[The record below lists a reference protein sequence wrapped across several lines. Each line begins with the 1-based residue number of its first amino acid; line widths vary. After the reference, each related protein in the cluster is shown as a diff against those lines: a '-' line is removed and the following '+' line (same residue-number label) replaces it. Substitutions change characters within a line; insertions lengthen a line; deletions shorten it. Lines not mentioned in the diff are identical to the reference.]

1 MKRQNSTLW
10 DSQGLV
16 IKLKELERSI
26 GRSTAAVACRY
37 NLKVIAFIGGRPRLT
52 GAD

>member
-1 MKRQNSTLW
+1 MKMHKSSLRA
-10 DSQGLV
+10 SQDLV

-37 NLKVIAFIGGRPRLT
+37 NLKVIAFIGGRPILT
-52 GAD
+52 GAN